1 MENKRDICNEDVNCN
16 EEFKEKTS
24 DEQELNSDEQE
35 LNCAHDDGEK
45 ENETPK
51 TETIDEQSDKLEE
64 LNNRY
69 MRLQA
74 DFVNYK
80 KRIEREKKS
89 IYDYALEDIIME
101 LLPVIDNFERAL
113 LSVEDEDDGFY
124 KGMKMIYSQLI
135 EVLNNSG
142 LEEIHAVDEKFDPNY
157 HHAVFQEESDEY
169 DEGTVME
176 VFQKGYK
183 LNDKV
188 IRPSMVKVAK

>member
-1 MENKRDICNEDVNCN
+1 MANKHDICDENIDCN
-16 EEFKEKTS
+16 EEVEEKIG
-24 DEQELNSDEQE
+24 DEQE
-35 LNCAHDDGEK
+35 LNCDHDDVEK
-45 ENETPK
+45 ENETSK

-89 IYDYALEDIIME
+89 VYDYALEGIIMK

-113 LSVEDEDDGFY
+113 LGVEDEDDGFY
-124 KGMKMIYSQLI
+124 KGMEMIYNQLI

-142 LEEIHAVDEKFDPNY
+142 LEEIHALDEEFDPNY

-176 VFQKGYK
+176 VLQKGYK